1 VPTSAV
7 RHPDR
12 AARRPEQLVR
22 RFRLDGD
29 RAAREELVVR
39 FLPLARDLARRYFRS
54 SVPCEDLV
62 QVASLAL
69 VKAVDRFDP
78 ERGTPFQAF
87 AIPTILGELKRYFR
101 DSAWAVRVSRGA
113 QERALAVEQ
122 ANDQLTSRFG
132 RSPTVDEIAGYL
144 ELSQEEVLDGLQAA
158 YAYASTS
165 LDAPPPSAEGDAD
178 RNFESQLGT
187 EDVNY
192 ELIDAKLAIAEGM
205 GSLSETERRILH
217 LRFIEDMTQREIGA
231 QLGVSQMKVSR
242 LLARSLAQLR
252 TLAGADR

>member
-1 VPTSAV
+1 MPTSAV
-7 RHPDR
+7 RHPDL
-12 AARRPEQLVR
+12 AARRPEQLFR

-122 ANDQLTSRFG
+122 ASDQLTSRFG
-132 RSPTVDEIAGYL
+132 RSPTVQEIAGYL

-158 YAYASTS
+158 HAYASTS
-165 LDAPPPSAEGDAD
+165 LDAPPPSAEEDAD
-178 RNFESQLGT
+178 RNFESELGT
-187 EDVNY
+187 EDASY
-192 ELIDAKLAIAEGM
+192 ELIDAKLAIADGM
-205 GSLSETERRILH
+205 GSLPENERRILH
-217 LRFIEDMTQREIGA
+217 LRFIEDMTQSEIGA
-231 QLGVSQMKVSR
+231 LLGVSQMQVSR
-242 LLARSLAQLR
+242 LLTRSLAQLR
-252 TLAGADR
+252 TLAGADC